1 MKLVTLLS
9 AALLMSPLAASDYDA
24 LGKTLRQAL
33 PRCGTVAVVCDSAH
47 NKPALDAIA
56 GAMSGMKLLVVD
68 VKTQQDMGRALGTL
82 SGRHPDAVVLV
93 AGMHGEFIDVNPVR
107 IRETEEVFHESSG
120 IFERCTEFLEF
131 SPIMRDESPH
141 NLPLL
146 LGYEAV
152 L

>member
-1 MKLVTLLS
+1 MFLQLGEQR
-9 AALLMSPLAASDYDA
+9 MSV
-24 LGKTLRQAL
+24 LREEVERCFVGDRIVRN
-33 PRCGTVAVVCDSAH
+33 PREEHAPRH
-47 NKPALDAIA
+47 IA
-56 GAMSGMKLLVVD
+56 ERKIVQVL
-68 VKTQQDMGRALGTL
+68 
-82 SGRHPDAVVLV
+82 PDAVVLV

-107 IRETEEVFHESSG
+107 ILETEEVFHESSG